1 MTENRFIGSS
11 GGVYDQYKS
20 DRFAWSEWEEILQ
33 IMNNLNE
40 KARERSKALS
50 KLQKENEKLRFKNR
64 GLQSELQIF
73 KEDVTHSNL
82 QINKLADENG
92 QLKKQKARYKRLSEI
107 RNEEINNRI
116 LTIKEFIDNCS
127 NEEVKKELE
136 DLFYSEVNE
145 YDLSKKYRKL
155 HEENEDLKEDN
166 TILKQA
172 LTRLVEAFDDKISDK
187 SPVRDLIK

>member
-1 MTENRFIGSS
+1 MTEKRFTYLDASKNHYIGSFFCND
-11 GGVYDQYKS
+11 VPLTNKEVVD
-20 DRFAWSEWEEILQ
+20 L
-33 IMNNLNE
+33 LNE
-40 KARERSKALS
+40 
-50 KLQKENEKLRFKNR
+50 NE
-64 GLQSELQIF
+64 
-73 KEDVTHSNL
+73 
-82 QINKLADENG
+82 

-166 TILKQA
+166 AILKQA